1 MKCRKNRLKFIHGS
15 VREKCYLYI
24 SLPEVNAMNPEEMSD
39 ILKNTLGLR
48 TNVVGVKLFK
58 REEDIPKELE
68 SIERPFRYCQM
79 VQNARLEGS
88 SFLAHADYHE
98 CKGGAAGIGLIE
110 CPENISSGSLYFD
123 KLHKCETKGI
133 GSSIVAGMPRLPA
146 GSTVATYVAPLDK
159 MVVNPD
165 VAIIV
170 GTPLQARRI
179 VQAVMYKQGGRST
192 FNTAGIQSFCVDA
205 TSSPYLKG
213 EVNVSMGCDGAA
225 RNAGLDDESVVIGI
239 PFGMLEDITKV
250 LKERYQSW
258 DAFMRG
264 YQEAVKKEAAAK

>member
-1 MKCRKNRLKFIHGS
+1 
-15 VREKCYLYI
+15 
-24 SLPEVNAMNPEEMSD
+24 MNLEEMSD
-39 ILKNTLGLR
+39 TLKTTLGLR
-48 TNVVGVKLFK
+48 DNVVGVKLFK
-58 REEDIPKELE
+58 REEDIPKDIEPL
-68 SIERPFRYCQM
+68 ERPFRYCQM
-79 VQNARLEGS
+79 IQNARIEGE

-110 CPENISSGSLYFD
+110 CPENIASGSLYFD
-123 KLHKCETKGI
+123 KLHKCETKSI
-133 GSSIVAGMPRLPA
+133 GSGIVTSMPRIPA

-159 MVVNPD
+159 MTVNPD
-165 VAIIV
+165 VIIIV

-179 VQAVMYKQGGRST
+179 VQAVMYKQGSRSM

-239 PFGMLEDITKV
+239 PFDMMESICTV
-250 LKERYQSW
+250 LKTHYQNW
-258 DAFMRG
+258 DAFMRDW
-264 YQEAVKKEAAAK
+264 QEAVKKEAAAR